1 MKILAATAAVVASLC
16 AGVAVAQTPPEDQA
30 LIAYLR
36 ERAKEAL
43 DTTRYTA
50 SITPDGGTTLVY
62 LTGPNW
68 CGSGGCRLLVLDR
81 TGETYRLVG
90 EISVARAPIRLLEQ
104 QTHGRRDLGVYVAG
118 GGITQGYEA
127 AVPFD
132 GRRYAP
138 NPTVAPAVRIE
149 DAPGETLIRA
159 DEQGRT
165 LEPSPDKP

>member
-1 MKILAATAAVVASLC
+1 MKTLATAAAVVASFW
-16 AGVAVAQTPPEDQA
+16 AGAAVAQTPPPEDKA

-50 SITPDGGTTLVY
+50 AITPDGGTTLIY

-81 TGETYRLVG
+81 TGETYRSVG

-104 QTHGRRDLGVYVAG
+104 QSRSGRLCRRGRHNPGV
-118 GGITQGYEA
+118 
-127 AVPFD
+127 
-132 GRRYAP
+132 
-138 NPTVAPAVRIE
+138 
-149 DAPGETLIRA
+149 
-159 DEQGRT
+159 
-165 LEPSPDKP
+165 